1 MSDALYLPEATTA
14 DSVSNPSASNTSVSS
29 PSNANT
35 VRAEQEMRQALSL
48 HRVRTRKKKV
58 ALGIFFVLSLVFVVA
73 DILIGS
79 QGLTLSQVLNGI
91 FHPSTSDV
99 ASRIIIWDI
108 RMPMS
113 LMAPLVG
120 GALALSGAQ
129 MQTTLNNPLAD
140 PYTFGV
146 SAAAGFGASL
156 VMTNIVSVSFIP
168 VQYQVAAMAFI
179 MCLLTTFM
187 IAGVSAIKRISIEGV
202 MLFGVAIMFAYD
214 SLLTMM
220 QYIATETQL
229 QTLVFWHMGSLDRGS
244 WEKIAI
250 LAILLPI
257 VLAIMMKD
265 SWKLSSL
272 KIGQERAESMGINV
286 KRLRIKTLLLVSVIT
301 SLSVAF
307 VGAVGFV
314 GLVAPHIAR
323 MILGEDQRFFLPAS
337 FLLGAV
343 LLELASIASKSIMP
357 GIILPLTVVMSMVG
371 IPFFIFLIV
380 KKGGRF

>member
-1 MSDALYLPEATTA
+1 MSSIALELTA
-14 DSVSNPSASNTSVSS
+14 H
-29 PSNANT
+29 
-35 VRAEQEMRQALSL
+35 RARNQ
-48 HRVRTRKKKV
+48 KKKI
-58 ALGIFFVLSLVFVVA
+58 ALAVFFVMSIICLIA

-79 QGLTLSQVLNGI
+79 QGLTLDQVLNGI
-91 FHPSTSDV
+91 FHPSSSDI

-120 GALALSGAQ
+120 GALALAGAQ

-156 VMTNIVSVSFIP
+156 VITNVIAIPFISVE
-168 VQYQVAAMAFI
+168 YQVAFMAFI

-187 IAGVSAIKRISIEGV
+187 IAGVSSIKRVSIEGV

-214 SLLTMM
+214 SMLTMM

-229 QTLVFWHMGSLDRGS
+229 QTLVFWQMGSLDRGS
-244 WEKIAI
+244 WEKITV

-265 SWKLSSL
+265 SWKLSTL

-286 KRLRIKTLLLVSVIT
+286 NRLRVKTLLLVSVIT
-301 SLSVAF
+301 SLSVSF

-323 MILGEDQRFFLPAS
+323 MILGEDQRYFLPAS

-380 KKGGRF
+380 KKGGKF

>member
-1 MSDALYLPEATTA
+1 
-14 DSVSNPSASNTSVSS
+14 VSS
-29 PSNANT
+29 IALELT
-35 VRAEQEMRQALSL
+35 AHRARNQ
-48 HRVRTRKKKV
+48 KKKI
-58 ALGIFFVLSLVFVVA
+58 ALAVFFVMSIICLIA

-79 QGLTLSQVLNGI
+79 QGLTLDQVLNGI
-91 FHPSTSDV
+91 FHPSSSDI

-120 GALALSGAQ
+120 GALALAGAQ

-156 VMTNIVSVSFIP
+156 VITNVIAIPFIP
-168 VQYQVAAMAFI
+168 VEYQVAFMAFI

-187 IAGVSAIKRISIEGV
+187 IAGVSSIKRVSIEGV

-214 SLLTMM
+214 SMLTMM

-229 QTLVFWHMGSLDRGS
+229 QTLVFWQMGSLDRGS
-244 WEKIAI
+244 WEKITV

-265 SWKLSSL
+265 SWKLSTL

-286 KRLRIKTLLLVSVIT
+286 NRLRVKTLLLVSVIT
-301 SLSVAF
+301 SLSVSF

-323 MILGEDQRFFLPAS
+323 MILGEDQRYFLPAS

-380 KKGGRF
+380 KKGGKF

>member
-1 MSDALYLPEATTA
+1 MSSIALELTA
-14 DSVSNPSASNTSVSS
+14 H
-29 PSNANT
+29 
-35 VRAEQEMRQALSL
+35 RARNQ
-48 HRVRTRKKKV
+48 KKKI
-58 ALGIFFVLSLVFVVA
+58 ALAVFFVMSIICLIA

-79 QGLTLSQVLNGI
+79 QGLTLDQVLNGI
-91 FHPSTSDV
+91 FHPSSSDI

-120 GALALSGAQ
+120 GALALAGAQ

-156 VMTNIVSVSFIP
+156 VITNVIVIPFIP
-168 VQYQVAAMAFI
+168 VEYQVAFMAFI

-187 IAGVSAIKRISIEGV
+187 IAGVSSIKRVSIEGV

-214 SLLTMM
+214 SMLTMM

-229 QTLVFWHMGSLDRGS
+229 QTLVFWQMGSLDRGS
-244 WEKIAI
+244 WEKITI

-265 SWKLSSL
+265 SWKLSTL

-286 KRLRIKTLLLVSVIT
+286 NRLRVKTLLLVSVIT
-301 SLSVAF
+301 SLSVSF

-323 MILGEDQRFFLPAS
+323 MILGEDQRYFLPAS

-380 KKGGRF
+380 KKGGKF

>member
-1 MSDALYLPEATTA
+1 MSDMSCAPNVSEHTNEFIKKTLDAELSHALTRHHL
-14 DSVSNPSASNTSVSS
+14 
-29 PSNANT
+29 
-35 VRAEQEMRQALSL
+35 RIK
-48 HRVRTRKKKV
+48 RKKL
-58 ALGIFFVLSLVFVVA
+58 ALFGFFLLSIIGLIA

-79 QGLTLSQVLNGI
+79 HGLTLTQVLGAI
-91 FHPSTSDV
+91 FHPASSDI
-99 ASRIIIWDI
+99 ASRTIVWDI

-113 LMAPLVG
+113 LMAPFVG
-120 GALALSGAQ
+120 GALAIAGAQ

-156 VMTNIVSVSFIP
+156 VITNIVAIPFIP
-168 VQYQVAAMAFI
+168 QQYQVAAMAFV

-187 IAGVSAIKRISIEGV
+187 IAGISSIKRISIEGV
-202 MLFGVAIMFAYD
+202 MLFGVAIMFAYNGM
-214 SLLTMM
+214 LTMM

-229 QTLVFWHMGSLDRGS
+229 QTLVFWQMGSLDRGS
-244 WEKIAI
+244 WDKIII

-265 SWKLSSL
+265 AWKLSSL
-272 KIGQERAESMGINV
+272 KVGLERAESMGINV
-286 KRLRIKTLLLVSVIT
+286 KRLRIKTLLLVSLIT

-307 VGAVGFV
+307 VGAIGFV

-323 MILGEDQRFFLPAS
+323 MVLGEDQRFFLPAS

-343 LLELASIASKSIMP
+343 LLEFASIASKSIMP
-357 GIILPLTVVMSMVG
+357 GIILPLTVMMSMVG
-371 IPFFIFLIV
+371 IPFFIFLII
-380 KKGGRF
+380 KKGGKF

>member
-1 MSDALYLPEATTA
+1 MSDALYLPEAATA
-14 DSVSNPSASNTSVSS
+14 DSASNPSVPDNS
-29 PSNANT
+29 
-35 VRAEQEMRQALSL
+35 RAEHEMKQALSL
-48 HRVRTRKKKV
+48 HRARTRKKKV

-156 VMTNIVSVSFIP
+156 VITNIVSVSFIP

-187 IAGVSAIKRISIEGV
+187 IAGVSAIKRISIGGV

>member
-1 MSDALYLPEATTA
+1 MSSIALELTA
-14 DSVSNPSASNTSVSS
+14 H
-29 PSNANT
+29 
-35 VRAEQEMRQALSL
+35 RARNQ
-48 HRVRTRKKKV
+48 KKKI
-58 ALGIFFVLSLVFVVA
+58 ALAVFFVMSIICLIA

-79 QGLTLSQVLNGI
+79 QGLTLDQVLNGI
-91 FHPSTSDV
+91 FHPSSSDI

-120 GALALSGAQ
+120 GALALAGAQ

-156 VMTNIVSVSFIP
+156 VITNVIAIPFIP
-168 VQYQVAAMAFI
+168 VEYQVAFMAFI

-187 IAGVSAIKRISIEGV
+187 IAGVSSIKRVSIEGV

-214 SLLTMM
+214 SMLTMM

-229 QTLVFWHMGSLDRGS
+229 QTLVFWQMGSLDRGS
-244 WEKIAI
+244 WEKITV

-265 SWKLSSL
+265 SWKLSTL

-286 KRLRIKTLLLVSVIT
+286 NRLRVKTLLLVSVIT
-301 SLSVAF
+301 SLSVSF

-323 MILGEDQRFFLPAS
+323 MILGEDQRYFLPAS

-380 KKGGRF
+380 KKGGKF

>member
-1 MSDALYLPEATTA
+1 MSSIALELTA
-14 DSVSNPSASNTSVSS
+14 H
-29 PSNANT
+29 
-35 VRAEQEMRQALSL
+35 RARNQ
-48 HRVRTRKKKV
+48 KKKI
-58 ALGIFFVLSLVFVVA
+58 ALAVFFVMSIICLVA

-79 QGLTLSQVLNGI
+79 QGLTLDQVLNGI
-91 FHPSTSDV
+91 FHPSSSDI

-120 GALALSGAQ
+120 GALALAGAQ

-156 VMTNIVSVSFIP
+156 VITNVIAIPFIP
-168 VQYQVAAMAFI
+168 VEYQVAFMAFI

-187 IAGVSAIKRISIEGV
+187 IAGVSSIKRVSIEGV

-214 SLLTMM
+214 SMLTMM

-229 QTLVFWHMGSLDRGS
+229 QTLVFWQMGSLDRGS
-244 WEKIAI
+244 WEKITV

-265 SWKLSSL
+265 SWKLSTL

-286 KRLRIKTLLLVSVIT
+286 NRLRVKTLLLVSVIT
-301 SLSVAF
+301 SLSVSF

-323 MILGEDQRFFLPAS
+323 MILGEDQRYFLPAS

-380 KKGGRF
+380 KKGGKF

>member
-1 MSDALYLPEATTA
+1 
-14 DSVSNPSASNTSVSS
+14 VSS
-29 PSNANT
+29 IALELT
-35 VRAEQEMRQALSL
+35 AHRARNQ
-48 HRVRTRKKKV
+48 KKKI
-58 ALGIFFVLSLVFVVA
+58 ALAAFFVMSIICLIA

-79 QGLTLSQVLNGI
+79 QGLTLDQVLNGI
-91 FHPSTSDV
+91 FHPSSSDI

-120 GALALSGAQ
+120 GALALAGAQ

-156 VMTNIVSVSFIP
+156 VITNVVAIPFIP
-168 VQYQVAAMAFI
+168 VEYQVAFMAFI

-187 IAGVSAIKRISIEGV
+187 IAGVSSIKRVSIEGV

-214 SLLTMM
+214 SMLTMM

-229 QTLVFWHMGSLDRGS
+229 QTLVFWQMGSLDRGS
-244 WEKIAI
+244 WEKITV

-265 SWKLSSL
+265 SWKLSTL

-286 KRLRIKTLLLVSVIT
+286 NRLRVKTLLLVSVIT
-301 SLSVAF
+301 SLSVSF

-323 MILGEDQRFFLPAS
+323 MILGEDQRYFLPAS

-380 KKGGRF
+380 KKGGKF

>member
-1 MSDALYLPEATTA
+1 MSSIALELTA
-14 DSVSNPSASNTSVSS
+14 H
-29 PSNANT
+29 
-35 VRAEQEMRQALSL
+35 RARNQ
-48 HRVRTRKKKV
+48 KKKI
-58 ALGIFFVLSLVFVVA
+58 ALAVFFVMSIICLIA

-79 QGLTLSQVLNGI
+79 QGLTLDQVLNGI
-91 FHPSTSDV
+91 FHPSSSDI

-120 GALALSGAQ
+120 GALALAGAQ

-156 VMTNIVSVSFIP
+156 VITNVIAIPFIP
-168 VQYQVAAMAFI
+168 VEYQVAFMAFI

-187 IAGVSAIKRISIEGV
+187 IAGVSSIKRVSIEGV

-214 SLLTMM
+214 SMLTMM

-229 QTLVFWHMGSLDRGS
+229 QTLVFWQMGSLDRGS
-244 WEKIAI
+244 WEKITI

-265 SWKLSSL
+265 SWKLSTL

-286 KRLRIKTLLLVSVIT
+286 NRLRVKTLLLVSVIT
-301 SLSVAF
+301 SLSVSF

-323 MILGEDQRFFLPAS
+323 MILGEDQRYFLPAS

-380 KKGGRF
+380 KKGGKF

>member
-1 MSDALYLPEATTA
+1 MSDIGFASGTIEHTNELAKKAHNAELSSAL
-14 DSVSNPSASNTSVSS
+14 
-29 PSNANT
+29 
-35 VRAEQEMRQALSL
+35 ALHHL
-48 HRVRTRKKKV
+48 RLKRKKL
-58 ALGIFFVLSLVFVVA
+58 ALCVFFLLSIVGLIA

-79 QGLTLSQVLNGI
+79 HGLTFTQVIHGI
-91 FHPSTSDV
+91 FFPNSSDI
-99 ASRIIIWDI
+99 ASRTIIWDI

-113 LMAPLVG
+113 LMAPFVG
-120 GALALSGAQ
+120 GALAIAGAQ

-156 VMTNIVSVSFIP
+156 VITNIIAVPFIP
-168 VQYQVAAMAFI
+168 QQYQVAAMAFI

-187 IAGVSAIKRISIEGV
+187 IAGISSIKRISIEGV
-202 MLFGVAIMFAYD
+202 MLFGVAIMFAYEGM
-214 SLLTMM
+214 LTMM

-244 WEKIAI
+244 WDKITI

-272 KIGQERAESMGINV
+272 KVGIERAESMGINV
-286 KRLRIKTLLLVSVIT
+286 KRLRIKTLLLVSLIT

-307 VGAVGFV
+307 VGAIGFV

-323 MILGEDQRFFLPAS
+323 MVLGEDQRFFLPAS

-357 GIILPLTVVMSMVG
+357 GIILPLAVMMSMVG
-371 IPFFIFLIV
+371 IPFFIFLII
-380 KKGGRF
+380 KKGGKF

>member
-1 MSDALYLPEATTA
+1 MSSIALELTA
-14 DSVSNPSASNTSVSS
+14 H
-29 PSNANT
+29 
-35 VRAEQEMRQALSL
+35 RARNQ
-48 HRVRTRKKKV
+48 KKKV
-58 ALGIFFVLSLVFVVA
+58 ALAVFFVMSIICLIA

-79 QGLTLSQVLNGI
+79 QGLTLDQVLNGI
-91 FHPSTSDV
+91 FHPSSSDI

-120 GALALSGAQ
+120 GALALAGAQ

-156 VMTNIVSVSFIP
+156 VITNVIAIPFIP
-168 VQYQVAAMAFI
+168 VEYQVAFMAFI

-187 IAGVSAIKRISIEGV
+187 IAGVSSIKRVSIEGV

-214 SLLTMM
+214 SMLTMM

-229 QTLVFWHMGSLDRGS
+229 QTLVFWQMGSLDRGS
-244 WEKIAI
+244 WEKITV

-265 SWKLSSL
+265 SWKLSTL

-286 KRLRIKTLLLVSVIT
+286 NRLRVKTLLLVSVIT
-301 SLSVAF
+301 SLSVSF

-323 MILGEDQRFFLPAS
+323 MILGEDQRYFLPAS

-380 KKGGRF
+380 KKGGKF

>member
-1 MSDALYLPEATTA
+1 MSSIALELTA
-14 DSVSNPSASNTSVSS
+14 H
-29 PSNANT
+29 
-35 VRAEQEMRQALSL
+35 RARNQ
-48 HRVRTRKKKV
+48 KKKI
-58 ALGIFFVLSLVFVVA
+58 ALAVFFIMSIICLIA

-79 QGLTLSQVLNGI
+79 QGLTLDQVLNGI
-91 FHPSTSDV
+91 FHPSSSDI

-120 GALALSGAQ
+120 GALALAGAQ

-156 VMTNIVSVSFIP
+156 VITNVIAIPFIP
-168 VQYQVAAMAFI
+168 VEYQVAFMAFI

-187 IAGVSAIKRISIEGV
+187 IAGVSSIKRVSIEGV

-214 SLLTMM
+214 SMLTMM

-229 QTLVFWHMGSLDRGS
+229 QTLVFWQMGSLDRGS
-244 WEKIAI
+244 WEKITI

-265 SWKLSSL
+265 SWKLSTL

-286 KRLRIKTLLLVSVIT
+286 NRLRVKTLLLVSVIT
-301 SLSVAF
+301 SLSVSF

-323 MILGEDQRFFLPAS
+323 MILGEDQRYFLPAS

-343 LLELASIASKSIMP
+343 LLELASIASKSIMRV
-357 GIILPLTVVMSMVG
+357 LFCL
-371 IPFFIFLIV
+371 
-380 KKGGRF
+380 

>member
-1 MSDALYLPEATTA
+1 
-14 DSVSNPSASNTSVSS
+14 VSS
-29 PSNANT
+29 IALELT
-35 VRAEQEMRQALSL
+35 AHRARNQ
-48 HRVRTRKKKV
+48 KKKI
-58 ALGIFFVLSLVFVVA
+58 ALAVFFVMSIICLIA

-79 QGLTLSQVLNGI
+79 QGLTLDQVLNGI
-91 FHPSTSDV
+91 FHPSSSDI

-120 GALALSGAQ
+120 GALALAGAQ

-156 VMTNIVSVSFIP
+156 VITNVIVIPFIP
-168 VQYQVAAMAFI
+168 VEYQVAFMAFI

-187 IAGVSAIKRISIEGV
+187 IAGVSSIKRVSIEGV

-214 SLLTMM
+214 SMLTMM

-229 QTLVFWHMGSLDRGS
+229 QTLVFWQMGSLDRGS
-244 WEKIAI
+244 WEKITI

-265 SWKLSSL
+265 SWKLSTL

-286 KRLRIKTLLLVSVIT
+286 NRLRVKTLLLVSVIT
-301 SLSVAF
+301 SLSVSF

-323 MILGEDQRFFLPAS
+323 MILGEDQRYFLPAS

-380 KKGGRF
+380 KKGGKF